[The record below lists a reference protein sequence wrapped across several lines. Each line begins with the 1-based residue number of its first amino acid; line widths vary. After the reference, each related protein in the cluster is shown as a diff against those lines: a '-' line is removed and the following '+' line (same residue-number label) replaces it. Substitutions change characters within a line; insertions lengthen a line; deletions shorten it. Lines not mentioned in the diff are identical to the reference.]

1 MRDLG
6 ITLAGGGNRSFYQQA
21 LLEAWGDQLWPRVAG
36 VSCASAGAAIVTLV
50 LAGRASQARTHWDS
64 LRHGITKNLDPARLL
79 RGETLAPHGAI
90 YRSTIVHALEQG
102 GLERLRAV
110 PFPVLV
116 LCAAPPARLPTSMA
130 TWLGLGAYAL
140 EKRLSP
146 ELLHPRAGARLGFRE
161 FVFDARDCQT
171 PDELADLVLASS
183 STPPFTPV
191 GNFRGQR
198 LLDGGIIDNAPAFLV
213 ERLAGVQKNLVI
225 LTRPYP
231 VGVTGQRGARLYLE
245 PTAAIPIHRWD
256 YRESADVEATL
267 ALGRRDAQSFAPALT
282 SWLGAGSL
290 DAPGELSSAG

>member
-6 ITLAGGGNRSFYQQA
+6 LTLAGGGNRSFYQQA
-21 LLEAWGDQLWPRVAG
+21 LLEAWGDRLWPRVAA
-36 VSCASAGAAIVTLV
+36 VSCASAGAAIVTL
-50 LAGRASQARTHWDS
+50 LLTGRASHARTHWDG
-64 LRHGITKNLDPARLL
+64 LRRGIRKNLDPARLL
-79 RGETLAPHGAI
+79 RGQTLAPHGAI
-90 YRSTIVHALEQG
+90 YRSTVVHALEQG
-102 GLERLRAV
+102 GLERLKAA

-116 LCAAPPARLPTSMA
+116 LCAAPPAHLPTAIA

-140 EKRLSP
+140 EKKLSP
-146 ELLHPRAGARLGFRE
+146 HLLHPRAGARLGFRE
-161 FVFDARDCQT
+161 LVFDARDCDT

-213 ERLAGVQKNLVI
+213 ERLEAVRKNLII

-231 VGVTGQRGARLYLE
+231 AGVTGQHGSRLYLE

-256 YRESADVEATL
+256 YRESANVEATL
-267 ALGRRDAQSFAPALT
+267 ELGRRDAQHFLPT
-282 SWLGAGSL
+282 FERWLGSGSL
-290 DAPGELSSAG
+290 EALAS

>member
-6 ITLAGGGNRSFYQQA
+6 LTLAGGGNRSFYQQA
-21 LLEAWGDQLWPRVAG
+21 LLEAWGEELWPRVAA
-36 VSCASAGAAIVTLV
+36 VSCASAGAAIVTLL
-50 LAGRASQARTHWDS
+50 LAGRASQAHTHWNT
-64 LRHGITKNLDPARLL
+64 LRRGITKNLDPARLL

-90 YRSTIVHALEQG
+90 YRSTLVHALEQG

-116 LCAAPPARLPTSMA
+116 LCAVPPARLPTSIA

-140 EKRLSP
+140 EKRLAP
-146 ELLHPRAGARLGFRE
+146 QRLHPRAGARLGFRE
-161 FVFDARDCQT
+161 FVFDARDCET
-171 PDELADLVLASS
+171 PDEVADLVLASS

-213 ERLAGVQKNLVI
+213 ERLPAVRKNLVL

-231 VGVTGQRGARLYLE
+231 VGTTGQLGTRLYLE

-256 YRESADVEATL
+256 YRETADVEATL
-267 ALGRRDAQSFAPALT
+267 KLGRDDAQHFAPRLT
-282 SWLGAGSL
+282 SWLGGATI
-290 DAPGELSSAG
+290 DAQAV